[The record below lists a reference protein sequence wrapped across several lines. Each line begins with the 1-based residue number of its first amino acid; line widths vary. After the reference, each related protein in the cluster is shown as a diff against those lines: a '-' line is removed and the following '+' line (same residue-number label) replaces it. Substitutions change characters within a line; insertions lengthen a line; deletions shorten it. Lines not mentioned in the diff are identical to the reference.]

1 MKKGFTTPELIIAIG
16 IIGVIAVMTMP
27 SIYNHFHGAE
37 FETAS
42 QKLQLQLTQ
51 TLESMNADQS
61 LIGYASTA
69 DFVNVF
75 KTYLKTVKTCPS
87 SDLTGCFAETFRT
100 EEEEFALS
108 DVKNSA
114 FMGKKEWK
122 SKVEGIRLNNGISL
136 LIAYNPYC
144 SKKNPTNC
152 ASILYD
158 LNSIEKDNIFKGNG
172 HSDLGMYNAA
182 YVGGSTSCTL
192 DIGGTCYKLPMMIQ
206 DEHSWNACSDGVST
220 DATDLAIMAQYG
232 IKKCYNGSDSW
243 TKAVMACGHVNNL
256 PSASDVADIANY
268 LYDTTVIGPYTNNG
282 NGQDGNTITLNT
294 EKVDTIFA
302 LPENSL
308 LGIWTNEEVE
318 DAAYLRLFV
327 SNQTNLAQMRNVSGG
342 YALCLE

>member
-1 MKKGFTTPELIIAIG
+1 LKKGFTTPELIIAIG

-51 TLESMNADQS
+51 ILESMNADQS
-61 LIGYASTA
+61 LIGHASTA

-100 EEEEFALS
+100 EEEEFSLS

-182 YVGGSTSCTL
+182 YVGGSSCAFEI
-192 DIGGTCYKLPMMIQ
+192 DGTCFSMPFAANSY
-206 DEHSWNACSDGVST
+206 HTWNACNEDMYTSENSEDQAYMQKYGLDYCYPGDDYFAKAAEVCGGIDKMTQISDLIT
-220 DATDLAIMAQYG
+220 IAEYIYG
-232 IKKCYNGSDSW
+232 TSDINEESYQSGLTISVQPSSLGLPAPEFWIWAGAETTYRISAYNRYF
-243 TKAVMACGHVNNL
+243 
-256 PSASDVADIANY
+256 ASD
-268 LYDTTVIGPYTNNG
+268 YT
-282 NGQDGNTITLNT
+282 GNTGLNRN
-294 EKVDTIFA
+294 
-302 LPENSL
+302 NSSGWAIC
-308 LGIWTNEEVE
+308 LG
-318 DAAYLRLFV
+318 D
-327 SNQTNLAQMRNVSGG
+327 
-342 YALCLE
+342 